1 MIILIAI
8 LSSISVD
15 YSSIQIFREGVWF
28 YISFFIG
35 SFLCIPSH
43 CCGQRMKILEFHRMM
58 IGFCGNIENIDC
70 KFWEKKFQHEKEK
83 IVTNLYE
90 TLINGKALMIHVLN
104 WFLKKLMYI
113 W

>member
-1 MIILIAI
+1 
-8 LSSISVD
+8 
-15 YSSIQIFREGVWF
+15 
-28 YISFFIG
+28 
-35 SFLCIPSH
+35 
-43 CCGQRMKILEFHRMM
+43 MM

-113 W
+113 